1 VVAVVEVELVNPTQD
16 LEIQEDLA
24 VVEPMLRLRELV
36 ADQVILE
43 YKGLLNRVIQVLQV
57 IMLVLVELEEAV
69 VVLVGVEVVP
79 EENLVVLVALDTYGH
94 IQDSLMPVAE
104 LEHTPLR
111 QGQFQLADQEGVVL
125 LLHLEQMA

>member
-1 VVAVVEVELVNPTQD
+1 MVVVELVNLMPD
-16 LEIQEDLA
+16 LEIQEDLVA
-24 VVEPMLRLRELV
+24 VEQMPHHQELV
-36 ADQVILE
+36 VDQVILV
-43 YKGLLNRVIQVLQV
+43 YKDLLNKVIQVPQV

-79 EENLVVLVALDTYGH
+79 EENLVALVALDTYGH
-94 IQDSLMPVAE
+94 IQASLMLVAE